1 MSKKKNESPVVAAIE
16 EQTKALEETLI
27 LDEEQLKRHKAF
39 IQMCRDAKEQRDQT
53 YDFLDGMT
61 YADDY
66 YANQKASYAY
76 LRPKLNDDE
85 VRVATGATEKK
96 LEVISNDVLSMNLGE
111 EVLAYDEA
119 DNELKNLGQDM
130 MDIVKRTNDM
140 EKDADFW
147 QSWLRE
153 CLTQRAVFFE
163 EVDEYQI
170 YNYRK
175 AVPISPDGINTKKI
189 TVSKERIHHKAR
201 KRLISGLRI
210 YLGDIFVPARNFQT
224 DQPYICVYAQRSYSA
239 TKQIYGKWSRWQFVK
254 SGKNTDENSPMYYR
268 MEDVS
273 ENTVEEIRVIDPVNN
288 EYYVILNGVPMMEE
302 STPLWYDVLPD
313 RRYTFSMVTIKEVDS
328 EFAYGK
334 PPVASAKMFQALTEE
349 GIRNMIIKWR
359 QSFAPALGVSSDNAH
374 LISRDIFTAGAI
386 TQGLTK
392 DDVFLINPENR
403 GVTQSEFNMYELIN
417 KETEK
422 FMGVGELAQGIA
434 PSGEQTAAEIQ
445 QLQANAVKN
454 LGHIVAAYMRAKRDA
469 PYLRIYNLL
478 ENFVKPAKRYVNPVS
493 NMIQGVYEKFTINNA
508 IFTDGKRGKKIVQF
522 ADRNMTPFEKEAI
535 FQYEMQ
541 EENAGRPTRI
551 RVINIKA
558 LAKINVFWHIVVN
571 QQRREGSALDRIM
584 FQDQLNQAVAL
595 SEVTGRKISE
605 AKPIE
610 EFAQRWQAPGWF
622 QEAGAQ
628 PNQVPE
634 GADELAQG
642 IAQAKQRTQIGSQ
655 MTEGAR
661 GTAQRPSLTE
671 VSKQ

>member
-1 MSKKKNESPVVAAIE
+1 MAKKKIESPVVKAVE
-16 EQTKALEETLI
+16 EEAKPIEETLN
-27 LDEEQLKRHKAF
+27 LSPEQLKRHQAF
-39 IQMCRDAKEQRDQT
+39 IQMCRDAKMQRDQN
-53 YDFLDGMT
+53 YDFFDGMT
-61 YADDY
+61 YEDDY
-66 YANQKASYAY
+66 YSSQKASYAF

-111 EVLAYDEA
+111 EVIAYDSA
-119 DNELKNLGQDM
+119 DNELKNLGADM
-130 MDIVKRTNDM
+130 MDVVKRTNDM
-140 EKDADFW
+140 EKDDDFW

-170 YNYRK
+170 YNYRTE
-175 AVPISPDGINTKKI
+175 VPLSPDGISKKAI
-189 TVSKERIHHKAR
+189 TVNKERIHHKAR

-210 YLGDIFVPARNFQT
+210 YLGDMFVPARNFQT
-224 DQPYICVYAQRSYSA
+224 DQPYICVYAQRSYTA

-254 SGKNTDENSPMYYR
+254 PGRNTDENSPMYYR

-273 ENTVEEIRVIDPVNN
+273 EHLVEEIRIIDPVNN

-313 RRYTFSMVTIKEVDS
+313 RRYTISMTTIKEVDS

-334 PPVASAKMFQALTEE
+334 SPVSSAKMFQALTEE

-359 QSFAPALGVSSDNAH
+359 QSFAPALGVNSDNAH
-374 LISRDIFTAGAI
+374 LISKDIFTAGAV
-386 TQGLTK
+386 TQGLK
-392 DDVFLINPENR
+392 QDDVFLINPENK
-403 GVTQSEFNMYELIN
+403 GVTNSEFNMYELIN

-422 FMGVGELAQGIA
+422 FMGVGDLAAGIA
-434 PSGEQTAAEIQ
+434 PSGEQTASEIQ
-445 QLQANAVKN
+445 TLQANAVKN

-478 ENFVKPAKRYVNPVS
+478 ENFVKPTSRYVNPVS
-493 NMIQGVYEKFTINNA
+493 NVIQSVYEKFTVNEA
-508 IFTDGKRGKKIVQF
+508 VFSDGKRGKKIVQF
-522 ADRNMTPFEKEAI
+522 TDRNMTDFEKDAV
-535 FQYEMQ
+535 FGFEMQ
-541 EENAGRPTRI
+541 EENAGRPI
-551 RVINIKA
+551 RFRTINIKE
-558 LAKINVFWHIVVN
+558 LAKINVFWHVVVN
-571 QQRREGSALDRIM
+571 QQRAEGSALDRIM

-595 SEVTGRKISE
+595 SEVTGRKISD

-622 QEAGAQ
+622 QEAGAEQ
-628 PNQVPE
+628 TQAPE
-634 GADELAQG
+634 GAEDLANEIEQT
-642 IAQAKQRTQIGSQ
+642 KKRTQVGSQ

-661 GTAQRPSLTE
+661 GPMQRPSLTE
-671 VSKQ
+671 TAKQ